1 MKITKKLTALLLV
14 LIMSIAFAACSEE
27 ATSSTSSPSDEVSSV
42 ETVAKKKLTLNIK
55 NLDKETSLNIETT
68 GDTLYDAL
76 IENKLIS
83 GEKGQ
88 YGFFVTSVNGV
99 TADGSDGTYW
109 TFRDKDGEFFP
120 TGVET
125 TQIKDGDVINIVR
138 E

>member
-1 MKITKKLTALLLV
+1 MKQTKRIVAV
-14 LIMSIAFAACSEE
+14 MLILILSIALVGCNEQTDA
-27 ATSSTSSPSDEVSSV
+27 SSQDGV
-42 ETVAKKKLTLNIK
+42 KKNITLNIK
-55 NLDKETSLNIETT
+55 NLDNLTTLNIETT
-68 GDTLYDAL
+68 AETLYDAL
-76 IENKLIS
+76 KEKDLIE

-120 TGVET
+120 TAVEAT
-125 TQIKDGDVINIVR
+125 NIKDGDVINIVR